1 MAKKTRKIKRK
12 ARHKRI
18 RAIIKGTADRPRL
31 SIFKSNKH
39 FYIQLID
46 DASRKTLASVSD
58 KEIKSKKN
66 NMTNAKELGKILAK
80 KALDLGFQSIVF
92 DRGGY
97 KFHGIVLEMA
107 SGAREGGLKF

>member
-1 MAKKTRKIKRK
+1 MQIKNKKSKREMRRKRVRAK
-12 ARHKRI
+12 
-18 RAIIKGTADRPRL
+18 IKGTTERPRI

-46 DASRKTLASVSD
+46 DVSGKTLASVSD
-58 KEIKSKKN
+58 KEIKIKKN
-66 NMTNAKELGKILAK
+66 KMANAKELGKVLAK
-80 KALDLGFQSIVF
+80 KALELGFNSAVF

-97 KFHGIVLEMA
+97 KFHGVVLELA

>member
-1 MAKKTRKIKRK
+1 MQIKNKKSKRE

-18 RAIIKGTADRPRL
+18 RAIIKGTVDRPRL
-31 SIFKSNKH
+31 SVFKSNKH

-46 DASRKTLASVSD
+46 DASGRTLASVSD

-66 NMTNAKELGKILAK
+66 KMTNARELGKVLAK
-80 KALDLGFQSIVF
+80 KALALGFKNIVF

-97 KFHGIVLEMA
+97 KFHGAILEVA

>member
-1 MAKKTRKIKRK
+1 MTKKTRKIKK
-12 ARHKRI
+12 EARHKRI
-18 RAIIKGTADRPRL
+18 RAIIKGTAERPRL

-46 DASRKTLASVSD
+46 DTSGKTLTSVSD
-58 KEIKSKKN
+58 REIKSNKD
-66 NMTNAKELGKILAK
+66 NMASAKELGEILAK
-80 KALDLGFQSIVF
+80 KALDLGFKSIVF

-97 KFHGIVLEMA
+97 KFHGAVLEIA

>member
-1 MAKKTRKIKRK
+1 MKIKNKKFKREM
-12 ARHKRI
+12 RHQRV
-18 RAIIKGTADRPRL
+18 RAKIFGTTERPRI
-31 SIFKSNKH
+31 SVFKSNKH

-46 DASRKTLASVSD
+46 DASGKTLASVSD

-66 NMTNAKELGKILAK
+66 KMTNTKELGKVLAK
-80 KALDLGFQSIVF
+80 KAIELGFKIAVF

-97 KFHGIVLEMA
+97 KFHGAVLEIA